1 MPPLSSTEVGMSTK
15 VLWDSKTPA
24 RRTVLADLG
33 TSPIPPFHSTR
44 SPHPE
49 IWRIFGVGAEA
60 VRQTRRLWP
69 AAGVGVG
76 APGVVGTD
84 GPVPAVA
91 VDEQAILG
99 AGDAWME
106 GGE

>member
-1 MPPLSSTEVGMSTK
+1 M
-15 VLWDSKTPA
+15 
-24 RRTVLADLG
+24 G

-44 SPHPE
+44 SPNPE
-49 IWRIFGVGAEA
+49 IWRISGVGVEA

-69 AAGVGVG
+69 AAVVGVG

-84 GPVPAVA
+84 GPVPAVT

-99 AGDAWME
+99 ADDAWME
-106 GGE
+106 GGEEKQA